1 MEVFSQSDVMHNANH
16 DCIKYNQNIIK
27 YNFME
32 KPKKTLIKTEPKNKP
47 LITEPVKP
55 KKPLIKEPKKKPL

>member
-1 MEVFSQSDVMHNANH
+1 
-16 DCIKYNQNIIK
+16 
-27 YNFME
+27 ME
-32 KPKKTLIKTEPKNKP
+32 KPKKPLIKTEPKNKP

>member
-1 MEVFSQSDVMHNANH
+1 
-16 DCIKYNQNIIK
+16 
-27 YNFME
+27 ME

-55 KKPLIKEPKKKPL
+55 KKPLIKEPKKKTL